1 MRKTKSKIDFNV
13 VMQVGLVKETEK
25 ALLVNYKS
33 QGYWVQKWLPKSKVS
48 VLEMGEKVSFLQVYS
63 NAKFDCYGRMQ
74 DCKVKTSAIKTSAR
88 IVIPKWLYT
97 LEMPKGKDI

>member
-1 MRKTKSKIDFNV
+1 MKKTSKIDFNV

-25 ALLVNYKS
+25 AMLVNFKR
-33 QGYWVQKWLPKSKVS
+33 QGYWVQKWLPKSKVNI
-48 VLEMGEKVSFLQVYS
+48 LEMGNKISFLQVYS

-74 DCKVKTSAIKTSAR
+74 DCKVKTSSINTSAR

-97 LEMPKGKDI
+97 AEMSEGKDI